1 MPNNPPQAF
10 GPSQGAP
17 RSGASRLGIPDR
29 ALRAGAIVILLAA
42 VVSLIVIPR
51 FLAVSRPTGQGI
63 LVVEAWIPSQA
74 LAQAAQLFQ
83 TGSYRYLVV
92 VGSQVS
98 TCEHSP
104 NYADLAADDLA
115 KLVPAKN
122 KIVKI
127 AMPYQPAHHTFATAD
142 GFKQWFLVS
151 DADAC
156 CIDVYTVGV
165 HARKSWITFQSVLGS
180 NYRVGVIAGRETTY
194 NPKYWL
200 VSRRGLWI
208 VARNLAGYLY
218 TRYEIAFR
226 AVPALHVD

>member
-1 MPNNPPQAF
+1 MPDNPPQAF
-10 GPSQGAP
+10 AP
-17 RSGASRLGIPDR
+17 DPDARRSEASRSGMHVRSF
-29 ALRAGAIVILLAA
+29 LRAAALIILLAA
-42 VVSLIVIPR
+42 IVFIVVIPG
-51 FLAVSRPTGQGI
+51 FLAVSKPTGHGI

-74 LAQAAQLFQ
+74 LPQAAQLFQ

-104 NYADLAADDLA
+104 NYADLAANDLA

-127 AMPYQPAHHTFATAD
+127 AMPYQPSKHTFATAN
-142 GFKQWFLVS
+142 GFKQWFQVY
-151 DADAC
+151 DAATC

-180 NYRVGVIAGRETTY
+180 NYQVGVIAGPETTY

-208 VARNLAGYLY
+208 VARNLAGYIY
-218 TRYEIAFR
+218 TRYEIA
-226 AVPALHVD
+226 LHVAPV